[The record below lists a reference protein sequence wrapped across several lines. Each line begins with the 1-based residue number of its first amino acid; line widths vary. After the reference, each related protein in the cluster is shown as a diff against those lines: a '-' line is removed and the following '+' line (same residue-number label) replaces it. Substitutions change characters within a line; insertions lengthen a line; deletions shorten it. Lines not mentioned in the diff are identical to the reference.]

1 MDLALLENVYQK
13 NIKMIQKN
21 KSYQFFSSQ
30 KLGLSLKEAV
40 RVNRKTLVQRYLE
53 NEAARRLGFLVY
65 AHGAF
70 YERQYGR
77 GSFLYLERFPLP
89 DGLESVSAWRENYP
103 SGRSISSKMTILV
116 KDVSFAEAFGQAAR
130 FITWLNKK
138 QGIARLQQAKPITL
152 WEMD

>member
-1 MDLALLENVYQK
+1 MEQILLENVYQK
-13 NIKMIQKN
+13 RIKMIQKN

-30 KLGLSLKEAV
+30 KLELPLKDAMRANREA
-40 RVNRKTLVQRYLE
+40 LVQRYLE
-53 NEAARRLGFLVY
+53 NEAARQLGFLVY
-65 AHGAF
+65 SHGTF

-89 DGLESVSAWRENYP
+89 GGLESVSAWRETYP
-103 SGRSISSKMTILV
+103 PGRRVSTKLTVLA

-138 QGIARLQQAKPITL
+138 QGIASPQQAKPTTV